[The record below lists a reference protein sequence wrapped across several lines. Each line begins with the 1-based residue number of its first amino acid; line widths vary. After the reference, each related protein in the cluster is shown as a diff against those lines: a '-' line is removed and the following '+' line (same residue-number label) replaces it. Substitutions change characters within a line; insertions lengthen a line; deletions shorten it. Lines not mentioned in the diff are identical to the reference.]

1 MKQENLPQECCSTSP
16 KISKGLMVLQSIAS
30 RGWDAQD
37 SEKKP
42 QSTQQNLNKSIQ
54 AAVGCF
60 YGKEDQ
66 IKKLTKH
73 NSFASEMEDMRKA
86 FLMRPGC
93 PQFSTRTTSV
103 SHVGSATMVDL
114 PRTCSGV
121 WKSTEDHPLG
131 RLGSASSVDGQLFPF
146 SKSAC
151 ELNYPRKRSE
161 PSDLSPTGSPTV
173 VKKSQR
179 TRMPWYISVI
189 HEKDHSLLLM
199 GEELQRFSEM
209 ESQMQKKDQEILTL
223 QKEKEALK
231 KQLKNLLRGKGTET
245 SSASIRMDRSFET
258 PLKLGRMSVLK
269 TIYKEEDD
277 LQHWMQ
283 MQEEYNMAES
293 SKELHAEPGTSLEG
307 KSSEGPPEEAAPAKL
322 SRPSQSKTGTL
333 PEVGPEEEE
342 EEEEEEVKGT
352 EEGEISVDEEEQ
364 SWELREEEEH
374 HPKRSYSM
382 TESFEEELMTQ
393 LEEYERMLMDF
404 QSELE
409 FTRSRYS
416 LATGTIASL
425 QRRTDFQESQLRKVT
440 TENELLEKELR
451 ERKQQIQD
459 MTDKFSN
466 LREEKKHQEIMG
478 LIEKGNLILRQ
489 EVADLKMDLASSEQ
503 TIKELNTQT
512 KLLEDQVNTDKD
524 HLRRWKDLHDDLQ
537 TRNEIIQQIE
547 QQTRVKLEATQAK
560 YEKLRNKIIQ
570 AVFSVSGN
578 KNLSTELSDS
588 YILESLQR
596 IITERSDFYSQLKQ
610 KGVKVPPLQQ
620 SDVSLPTK
628 IKKMVSK

>member
-30 RGWDAQD
+30 RGCDTQD

-42 QSTQQNLNKSIQ
+42 QSTQQSLKKSSQ
-54 AAVGCF
+54 AAAECF
-60 YGKEDQ
+60 YDKEDQ
-66 IKKLTKH
+66 IRKLSKH
-73 NSFASEMEDMRKA
+73 NSFLSEMEDMRKA

-121 WKSTEDHPLG
+121 WKLTEDHPLG
-131 RLGSASSVDGQLFPF
+131 RLGSASSVDGRVFPF

-245 SSASIRMDRSFET
+245 SSASIKMDRSFET

-269 TIYKEEDD
+269 TTYKEEDE

-283 MQEEYNMAES
+283 VWS
-293 SKELHAEPGTSLEG
+293 GPIPVCG
-307 KSSEGPPEEAAPAKL
+307 GPPPQILVNEEEA
-322 SRPSQSKTGTL
+322 
-333 PEVGPEEEE
+333 
-342 EEEEEEVKGT
+342 
-352 EEGEISVDEEEQ
+352 
-364 SWELREEEEH
+364 SWELREDEEC

-382 TESFEEELMTQ
+382 TESFEEELMAQ

-416 LATGTIASL
+416 LATGAITSL
-425 QRRTDFQESQLRKVT
+425 QRQTDFQESQLRKVT
-440 TENELLEKELR
+440 TENELLERELR

-478 LIEKGNLILRQ
+478 LIEKENLVLRQ
-489 EVADLKMDLASSEQ
+489 QVADLKMNLISSER

-512 KLLEDQVNTDKD
+512 KELEGQLNTDKD

-537 TRNEIIQQIE
+537 TRNEIIQQTE
-547 QQTRVKLEATQAK
+547 QQTHVVLEATQAR

-596 IITERSDFYSQLKQ
+596 IISERSDFYSQLKQ

-620 SDVSLPTK
+620 SDVSLPGK
-628 IKKMVSK
+628 IKKMAFK